1 MELFATYWDEE
12 DWMKKCFVK
21 KNQEFGLRH
30 VKFEMPTMFQSLE
43 VEVIG
48 STNRKGQ
55 QWAAFKVGRESR
67 NLLTWMPSKRKIF
80 TDEVEDSY
88 IKCYWQV
95 N

>member
-1 MELFATYWDEE
+1 
-12 DWMKKCFVK
+12 MKKCFVK

-55 QWAAFKVGRESR
+55 Q
-67 NLLTWMPSKRKIF
+67 
-80 TDEVEDSY
+80 
-88 IKCYWQV
+88 
-95 N
+95 